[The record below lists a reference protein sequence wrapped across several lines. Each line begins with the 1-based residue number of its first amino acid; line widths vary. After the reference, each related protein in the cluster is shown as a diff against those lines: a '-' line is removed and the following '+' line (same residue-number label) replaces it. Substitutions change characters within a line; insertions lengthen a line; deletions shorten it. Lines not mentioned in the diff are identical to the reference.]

1 MSPKST
7 TTAMTD
13 FSINKILFGSVDSG
27 GVTVKNENHPSCT
40 ELAKLQQLVETHFDR
55 SSFAD
60 LVADILPFPD
70 MLLTSS
76 CAEDDDTDN
85 SFVDVDSNASE
96 EHMSVGSR
104 HHYAMQLEMSRL
116 SPPEWTRRQ
125 RHNNMMQ
132 SGRYDTKQTQG
143 LNRFFDSNRFPTSSE
158 HLEIGK
164 KLGLSRFQV
173 KKWFQ
178 NRRAKE
184 RRKLR
189 ISTMA

>member
-27 GVTVKNENHPSCT
+27 RVAVKKERYPCTT

-70 MLLTSS
+70 MLSS

-96 EHMSVGSR
+96 EDMSVGS
-104 HHYAMQLEMSRL
+104 HYVMQLEMSRL

-158 HLEIGK
+158 HLEIGR

-189 ISTMA
+189 ISSMA